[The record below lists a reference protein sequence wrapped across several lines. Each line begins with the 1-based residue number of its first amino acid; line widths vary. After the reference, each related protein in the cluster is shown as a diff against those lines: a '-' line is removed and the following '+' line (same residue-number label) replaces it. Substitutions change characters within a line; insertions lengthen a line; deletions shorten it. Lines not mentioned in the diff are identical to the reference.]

1 MSKNPYFNHQQ
12 SEKSLVEDLTIE
24 SIKIHGYDMVYIPRT
39 LVGEDTIFGE
49 DAISKFTDGNVIEMY
64 IANVDGFQGEGDF
77 LSKFGLEIRDSID
90 LIVSK
95 KRFNEALRYK
105 SDIIRPR
112 EGDLIYFPLSKGLFE
127 IKFVEHENPFY
138 QLGSLYTYKLSCEL
152 FTYSQETLDTGYSDV
167 DVVEDT
173 MNKYA
178 VDLFLGT
185 RYSTEEDFIA
195 GEIIYQVQGSSGP
208 GMTLGDATTYATVM
222 DWSQTGT
229 TGSIRITNIYGPVG
243 SFNKGASASVRGAS
257 SNAEYVIAEKVT
269 TTVLVPSGMTGGAVG
284 DNENLEFEV
293 DMNNVFDLSDIDPFS
308 GGSFFTGGS

>member
-12 SEKSLVEDLTIE
+12 SEKGLLEDLTIE

-77 LSKFGLEIRDSID
+77 LSKFGLEIRDSVD

-112 EGDLIYFPLSKGLFE
+112 EGDLIYFPFSKGLFE

-152 FTYSQETLDTGYSDV
+152 FTYSQEALDTGYSDV

-173 MNKYA
+173 MNTYA
-178 VDLFLGT
+178 VDLVLSA
-185 RYSTEEDFIA
+185 RISSEDDYVA
-195 GEIIYQVQGSSGP
+195 GEKIYQVLGSSGD
-208 GMTLGDATTYATVM
+208 GITLSNATSYATVM
-222 DWSQTGT
+222 DWTQTGT
-229 TGSIRITNIYGPVG
+229 TGSIRITNISGTF
-243 SFNKGASASVRGAS
+243 STSAGNTVRGAS
-257 SNAEYVIAEKVT
+257 SNAEYTIGSTVT
-269 TTVLVPSGMTGGAVG
+269 TTVLVPSGMTGGGLG

-293 DMNNVFDLSDIDPFS
+293 DLNNVFDLSDIDPFS

>member
-39 LVGEDTIFGE
+39 LVGEDNIFGE

-64 IANVDGFQGEGDF
+64 IDNIDGFQGEGDF
-77 LSKFGLEIRDSID
+77 LSKFGLEIRDSVD

-167 DVVEDT
+167 DTVEDT
-173 MNKYA
+173 MNQYA
-178 VDLFLGT
+178 VDLVLAAIKGSVVD
-185 RYSTEEDFIA
+185 YVA
-195 GEIIYQVQGSSGP
+195 GETVYQVLGSSGD
-208 GMTLGDATTYATVM
+208 GITLSNATSYATVM
-222 DWSQTGT
+222 DWTQTGT
-229 TGSIRITNIYGPVG
+229 TGSLRITDISGTFSTSDSNT
-243 SFNKGASASVRGAS
+243 VRGAS
-257 SNAEYVIAEKVT
+257 SNAEYTIGSTVT
-269 TTVLVPSGMTGGAVG
+269 TTVIVPSAMTGGGLG

-308 GGSFFTGGS
+308 GGSFFSGGS